1 MDNKYNV
8 DYTPGVYFGSRGSD
22 FVTMMTDFIK
32 KGKLEPD
39 FENYLIKKIKF
50 FDIAFTSSTANQTEN
65 YEVLEQIGDSS
76 GGKFLIDYF
85 YKKFPQLNCPEG
97 VKICARLKINYGSK
111 NSFYK
116 IADQY
121 KMWNFISARNDDRN
135 RNKKS
140 LLEDVFEAVL
150 GKIET
155 IINNAYGIENG
166 YGYGCVFSILEKI
179 FDEMQISLKY
189 EDLYDSKTILKELF
203 DANTALISKLTYTDS
218 TTDKGLKK
226 STISCLFLKTNTI
239 VTLGHGSATIKQDA
253 EQNAAKIAL
262 STLKNA
268 KIEKKIPEIYQTLSK
283 QEKIKLTKQEIQAL
297 YKNINDSV
305 IYDKKKDIIYTS
317 TPLSIFCSKRDVD
330 SVKICMEL
338 DANTQTRDSDT
349 MTPAEKVTVGSFN
362 PSIVGNILA
371 AITKKSNC
379 QMRKVIYDIYFSRYL
394 SPENVKNE
402 KNLKYFQTINKKII
416 ITEPY

>member
-135 RNKKS
+135 RNKKNR
-140 LLEDVFEAVL
+140 
-150 GKIET
+150 
-155 IINNAYGIENG
+155 IN
-166 YGYGCVFSILEKI
+166 
-179 FDEMQISLKY
+179 
-189 EDLYDSKTILKELF
+189 
-203 DANTALISKLTYTDS
+203 
-218 TTDKGLKK
+218 
-226 STISCLFLKTNTI
+226 
-239 VTLGHGSATIKQDA
+239 
-253 EQNAAKIAL
+253 
-262 STLKNA
+262 
-268 KIEKKIPEIYQTLSK
+268 EI
-283 QEKIKLTKQEIQAL
+283 
-297 YKNINDSV
+297 
-305 IYDKKKDIIYTS
+305 
-317 TPLSIFCSKRDVD
+317 
-330 SVKICMEL
+330 
-338 DANTQTRDSDT
+338 
-349 MTPAEKVTVGSFN
+349 
-362 PSIVGNILA
+362 
-371 AITKKSNC
+371 
-379 QMRKVIYDIYFSRYL
+379 
-394 SPENVKNE
+394 
-402 KNLKYFQTINKKII
+402 
-416 ITEPY
+416 